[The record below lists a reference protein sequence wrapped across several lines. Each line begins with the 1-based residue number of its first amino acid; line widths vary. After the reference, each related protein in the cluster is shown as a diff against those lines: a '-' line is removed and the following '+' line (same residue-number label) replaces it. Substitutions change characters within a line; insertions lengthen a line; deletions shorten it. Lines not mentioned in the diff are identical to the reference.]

1 MQDFENQN
9 EYTDGTDVSGQPQ
22 VPAAEDAQPSQQDPF
37 GQTAQQSDALSQD
50 AQPQQQNDASQP
62 WESGQTQTPAQPDAY
77 PYGAQPQQPY
87 GTQQPYGAQQPSY
100 GRTESPNAGAYGAPN
115 AQNPGTAQNGGVP
128 NANGGY
134 PYGASKNG
142 YPYGAPNG
150 AGGYGY
156 PYQNRQPAYAYAES
170 APQQKKKNVGSR
182 IFVIAAALVLVGVLV
197 LIVTGISKKGNK
209 ATRSDA
215 ATGEA
220 IEDVDELVTAETPD
234 KKETKTASADA
245 LSPNAVY
252 QKVLPSSVGILVYG
266 SGKKLSSEG
275 SGVIFKEDNA
285 GKYTYIITCAHVIS
299 DKGVSIM
306 VQLSNEKEYAAQ
318 LVGYDNKTDI
328 GVLRIEAKGL
338 TVADFGDS
346 QKLGVGDTIYA
357 IGNPGGT
364 EFANSF
370 TSGMI
375 SAIDRPVSSSSTG
388 YTMECIQHTA
398 AINPGNSGGAL
409 VNEFGQV
416 VGINSMKIV
425 ADEYE
430 GMGFS
435 VPSSVF
441 INIVNEI
448 IANGYVTNRP
458 KIGVTYL
465 PASSEQAYAM
475 FVAIKGLPAG
485 SIIVYSISADSSLA
499 DGKLQKGDMIV
510 GVNGK
515 DLDNTSDLAELVEK
529 GKVGDMLTLNVV
541 RIHNDYTFEEFEVK
555 ATLVEDKGDTNLM
568 EEETTTSYFDDYFG
582 DRSGGSDGSDNG
594 GYGGYDD
601 FFDDFFGDFFGNP

>member
-1 MQDFENQN
+1 MFIA
-9 EYTDGTDVSGQPQ
+9 V
-22 VPAAEDAQPSQQDPF
+22 AA
-37 GQTAQQSDALSQD
+37 
-50 AQPQQQNDASQP
+50 
-62 WESGQTQTPAQPDAY
+62 
-77 PYGAQPQQPY
+77 
-87 GTQQPYGAQQPSY
+87 
-100 GRTESPNAGAYGAPN
+100 
-115 AQNPGTAQNGGVP
+115 V
-128 NANGGY
+128 
-134 PYGASKNG
+134 
-142 YPYGAPNG
+142 
-150 AGGYGY
+150 
-156 PYQNRQPAYAYAES
+156 
-170 APQQKKKNVGSR
+170 
-182 IFVIAAALVLVGVLV
+182 VLVGVLA
-197 LIVTGISKKGNK
+197 LIIAGISGKGLK
-209 ATRSDA
+209 TAGGKTAS
-215 ATGEA
+215 GEV
-220 IEDVDELVTAETPD
+220 IDNVDELVTAATPD
-234 KKETKTASADA
+234 KQPAAVDATGA
-245 LSPNAVY
+245 LSPNEIF

-266 SGKKLSSEG
+266 SSKKLSSEG

-285 GKYTYIITCAHVIS
+285 GKYTYIITCAHVVS
-299 DKGVSIM
+299 DRGVSIM

-338 TVADFGDS
+338 TAADFGDS
-346 QKLGVGDTIYA
+346 QKLSVGDNVYA

-370 TSGMI
+370 TGGII

-398 AINPGNSGGAL
+398 AINPGNSGGVL

-416 VGINSMKIV
+416 IGINSMKIV

-458 KIGVTYL
+458 KIGITYL

-499 DGKLQKGDMIV
+499 DSKLQKGDMIV

-515 DLDNTSDLAELVEK
+515 ELENTSALAELVEK
-529 GKVGDMLTLNVV
+529 GKVGDKLTLNVV
-541 RIHNDYTFEEFEVK
+541 RIHSDYTYEEFDVE
-555 ATLVEDKGDTNLM
+555 ATLVEDKGDTNLIE

-582 DRSGGSDGSDNG
+582 DRSDSSGAG
-594 GYGGYDD
+594 GYGD